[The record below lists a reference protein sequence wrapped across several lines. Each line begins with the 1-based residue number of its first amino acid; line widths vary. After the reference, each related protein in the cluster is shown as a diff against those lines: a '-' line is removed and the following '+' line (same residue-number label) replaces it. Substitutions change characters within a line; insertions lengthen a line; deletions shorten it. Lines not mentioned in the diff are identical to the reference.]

1 MDAQK
6 IYETLESFFNLY
18 TDSENLPYNKD
29 VLMQSEIKF
38 YILSKITQKAFNYPN
53 LLNLKFETE
62 KDLNTFE
69 KAFYGQ
75 IKREFLNL
83 ISAVKKYNPIA
94 KNKIEVILEKAIIAY
109 IDLRGVYT
117 ASLNQK
123 VNQDGKTTELID
135 LIPAYQWETYE
146 ETNSELF
153 DDIGDK
159 NFRVKKPYQKRE
171 KENGSLQPVFAF

>member
-1 MDAQK
+1 MDTQK

-18 TDSENLPYNKD
+18 MDSENLPYNKD

-38 YILSKITQKAFNYPN
+38 YILSKITQKAVNYPN
-53 LLNLKFETE
+53 LLNLKFESE
-62 KDLNTFE
+62 KDLNAFE

-83 ISAVKKYNPIA
+83 ISAVKKYNPTA
-94 KNKIEVILEKAIIAY
+94 KNKIEHILEKAIIAY
-109 IDLRGVYT
+109 IDLKGVYT

-135 LIPAYQWETYE
+135 LIPSAKWETYE
-146 ETNSELF
+146 ETKNELF
-153 DDIGDK
+153 DIEEDK
-159 NFRVKKPYQKRE
+159 NFKVKKPYQKRE
-171 KENGSLQPVFAF
+171 KGNGNLQPLFTF